1 MVLGGVDPDVVI
13 GLVVKVF
20 SAVVVDLSLKI
31 RISVA
36 GDKAVV
42 VVVFDG
48 VTGSC

>member
-1 MVLGGVDPDVVI
+1 MLSLGWQSSVH
-13 GLVVKVF
+13 
-20 SAVVVDLSLKI
+20 SVVVELSLKT